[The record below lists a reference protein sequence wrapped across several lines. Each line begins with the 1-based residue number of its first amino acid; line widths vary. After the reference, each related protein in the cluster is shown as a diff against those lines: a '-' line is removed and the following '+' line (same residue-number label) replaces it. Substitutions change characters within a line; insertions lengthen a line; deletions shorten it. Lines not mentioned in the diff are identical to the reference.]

1 MKNNLNTTQTKPLF
15 QLLHRGHLQ
24 KRTREWHRSWE

>member
-24 KRTREWHRSWE
+24 KSNERMAS